1 MTTPRC
7 THELPSAADG
17 IEKRRLKQCWNLSST
32 HTADRFDRDMIPQL
46 LPFRHAAFQITWAW
60 RAPINFLIMTQK
72 SSRSCKKKTWKS
84 WKGKKVVLLWCQ
96 VFLPISTDVVLVAW
110 KFKGAQEENQ
120 FTNNE
125 ESIQESNQAARQAG
139 LSAAYFEKEDDSNF
153 QRCLQSK
160 KKRC

>member
-72 SSRSCKKKTWKS
+72 SSRSCKKRHERVG
-84 WKGKKVVLLWCQ
+84 KGKKLCCCGVRFF
-96 VFLPISTDVVLVAW
+96 FLFPLMSFSWPESLKGHKKKTSSRTMKRA
-110 KFKGAQEENQ
+110 FKKA
-120 FTNNE
+120 
-125 ESIQESNQAARQAG
+125 IKLPARQ
-139 LSAAYFEKEDDSNF
+139 
-153 QRCLQSK
+153 
-160 KKRC
+160 